1 MDKEKKNLNSIFN
14 AKTIEEL
21 DSSFEVKMLIYGPKK
36 HMDKIT
42 EYNCKVTEN
51 IMINRQIIEK
61 HSELNGLNNTL
72 GIVRLFKGRT
82 FRDNMHM
89 LEMEIKA
96 LEELYK
102 ENDIVIRNLLK
113 QIREFEEDMF
123 RAEDNIKKAGISVD
137 VFKDMYYK
145 CKDKI
150 NEPVINKIIKKSNQ
164 PSQMG
169 EE

>member
-1 MDKEKKNLNSIFN
+1 MEKEKKNLNSVFD

-21 DSSFEVKMLIYGPKK
+21 DSAFEVQMLIYGPKK
-36 HMDKIT
+36 HMAKIT

-51 IMINRQIIEK
+51 IMINRQTIEK
-61 HSELNGLNNTL
+61 YSELNELDNTL
-72 GIVRLFKGRT
+72 GIVRLFKGRA

-89 LEMEIKA
+89 LEMEIKK
-96 LEELYK
+96 LEVLYK
-102 ENDIVIRNLLK
+102 ENDILIRKLLK
-113 QIREFEEDMF
+113 EIREIEQDMF
-123 RAEDNIKKAGISVD
+123 KAEDNIKNAGLSVGE
-137 VFKDMYYK
+137 FKEMYYK

-150 NEPVINKIIKKSNQ
+150 NEPVINKIIKKSTQ